1 MKLKNKIYIIQ
12 IFITIAFVSFFLIV
26 YNGYIKQKEAD
37 LESNIKTITQ
47 TNKFFI
53 EQSLSSIYK
62 EYQTNQKLFY
72 RIHQYSQN
80 EYLKNPNK
88 NLATLKDEIKKQFNI
103 SDIDIDIYLIDKTYT
118 ITASTFQND
127 IGFNLSVI
135 EDAKNYLDKT
145 NKDSKIYVAS
155 NISIDLLDSNLNV
168 YSYSKIDK
176 DRYFEMG
183 FKLKQPLYKQLKQ
196 NLETTYQ
203 TTNNK
208 ITLFRIIDTAD
219 KKEIYI
225 NLFTQQNENISK
237 KEFEESLPKFSKDI
251 PTTDKHINAIRLNEV
266 QKEIKENSY
275 IVYVPLLRKNNT
287 QHHLSYNN
295 ILMKIEIDISS
306 YLQSLENTKQN
317 FTLFGL
323 VLFVFLVIL
332 FYLIRYNFYKP
343 MLSITQ
349 RFEKE
354 EKITDEKLLNKTDE
368 FGVLV
373 EKYNQLYD
381 NLKSETQLNSKLL
394 EENKRFI
401 ADTVH
406 QIRTPLTNIMMNGE
420 MVKKFQ
426 KDDTLSLFIDQ
437 IDASINML
445 SNSYED
451 LAYITSYDTIEY
463 KSHKIDLS
471 EILSKRVKFFST
483 ISKVNFKEIVSN
495 IENDIYIDINEIECE
510 RIIDNNISNGIKY
523 GTANQSITINLF
535 KYNDTVILEFKTF
548 GDPIKNKEKVFEKNY
563 RENEAKRGLGLG
575 LNMVKGICEKYG
587 ISYSTTYEN
596 NQNIFTYKFKISG
609 N

>member
-26 YNGYIKQKEAD
+26 YNGYIKQKETD

-88 NLATLKDEIKKQFNI
+88 NLQTLKDEIKKQFNI

-145 NKDSKIYVAS
+145 KIDSKIYVAS

-183 FKLKQPLYKQLKQ
+183 FKLKQPLYQQLKQ

-225 NLFTQQNENISK
+225 NLFAQQNQNISK
-237 KEFEESLPKFSKDI
+237 KEFEESLPKFAKDI
-251 PTTDKHINAIRLNEV
+251 PTTDKHINAIRLNEIL
-266 QKEIKENSY
+266 QEIKENSY
-275 IVYVPLLRKNNT
+275 IVYVPLLRKNNN

-306 YLQSLENTKQN
+306 YLKSLENTKQN

-343 MLSITQ
+343 MLSITK

-354 EKITDEKLLNKTDE
+354 EKITDDKLLNKTDE

-381 NLKSETQLNSKLL
+381 SLKSETQLNLKLL

-471 EILSKRVKFFST
+471 KILSKRVKFFST
-483 ISKVNFKEIVSN
+483 ISKVNFKEILSN
-495 IENDIYIDINEIECE
+495 IENDIYIDINEIELE

-535 KYNDTVILEFKTF
+535 KNNDTVTLEFKTF
-548 GDPIKNKEKVFEKNY
+548 GDHIKNKEMVFEKNY

-587 ISYSTTYEN
+587 ISYSTTYLN
-596 NQNIFTYKFKISG
+596 NQNIFTYKFKILVD
-609 N
+609 